1 MTAKR
6 SSPGNSHLCQF
17 PFADGRKC
25 RMLRYQDHPTLCLF
39 HARQEEQL
47 LVSQRL
53 GAELSASLTGNF
65 LTATD
70 INFVLGKLFTAL
82 AQNRIAP
89 RNAATLAYIG
99 QLLLHSLRNV
109 KEEYKFRYKFET
121 WEEMLNRAIPL
132 SNSSPVVED
141 PAVLDEPPNAD
152 LSDQT
157 TADSSGDSSPLP
169 PVPSRVS

>member
-6 SSPGNSHLCQF
+6 SAPSDSHLCQF

-25 RMLRYQDHPTLCLF
+25 RMLRQQDHPTLCLF

-47 LVSQRL
+47 LESQRL

-82 AQNRIAP
+82 AQNRIPP

-109 KEEYKFRYKFET
+109 KDEYKFRYKFDT

-132 SNSSPVVED
+132 SNSSPAFED
-141 PAVLDEPPNAD
+141 PGVLEESANAD
-152 LSDQT
+152 PSDAT
-157 TADSSGDSSPLP
+157 SAGSPEDPSTCAPGPSG
-169 PVPSRVS
+169 VS

>member
-6 SSPGNSHLCQF
+6 SAPGNSHLCQF

-25 RMLRYQDHPTLCLF
+25 RMLRRQDHPTLCLF
-39 HARQEEQL
+39 HARQEDQL
-47 LVSQRL
+47 LESQRL

-99 QLLLHSLRNV
+99 QLLLHSCATSKPNTNSDMN
-109 KEEYKFRYKFET
+109 FDT
-121 WEEMLNRAIPL
+121 WEKRLNRAIPL
-132 SNSSPVVED
+132 SNSSPLVGDPADPDDSGNADPSDHASANSSED
-141 PAVLDEPPNAD
+141 PSACVPAP
-152 LSDQT
+152 
-157 TADSSGDSSPLP
+157 SG
-169 PVPSRVS
+169 VS